1 MSVSARALRRSVI
14 FVDSNR
20 LIVKSYQHHG
30 KCVYTEAKVGT
41 RMRQHDLA
49 AAIAPASQL
58 RASGSLAH
66 AGPGLLAAG
75 VAARNLDT
83 LTAALPDFAIGQR
96 LADFAGAP
104 LAGVVSWGDLHR
116 HSTAKRRATALQVPL
131 LRFGPGLLRAPP
143 GWRRARPVLSVTA
156 PAISG
161 PRSPA
166 DILNPARLLT
176 ASGWESP
183 GLIAKA
189 ACLRGRIVSRRL
201 GGPWW
206 KSEVD
211 PRLPSGSYALIDLGG
226 GDWAGAIGSPFPDT
240 LIAMLAA
247 ARAQYPS
254 HRTAILVAS
263 PERRRDLPPGF
274 LTASAA
280 QGCIVLP
287 GTADIWRALNGA
299 ETVYTAGGEIG
310 FLALLAGAKVR
321 CFRYTFYSGWGITAD
336 EPGVPQKPVRRTIDE
351 VFAGA
356 SLLATRYI
364 DPYHQKPA
372 DFEEVL
378 EILGEWQKIET
389 VNRGIAVC
397 LGMSF
402 WKRRQIRDFLRSDAG
417 TPIFRRTATR
427 ALAAARRRKG
437 AVAVWAS
444 CAPAR
449 LTEAAQ
455 LTQIP
460 LIRVED
466 GFIRSV
472 GLGSDFIP
480 AASLVLDS
488 RGMHF
493 DPSVRSGLEELLTE
507 TEFDS
512 AMIARAG
519 DLITR
524 LVARGI
530 TKYNVGSSGVPIE
543 WPAGRRRIMVPG
555 QVEDDL
561 SVRLGGA
568 GITGNLDLLARV
580 REANTDAFI
589 LYKPHPDVE
598 AGHREGKIPD
608 ELATHFADVVVREIS
623 TAVLLSEI
631 DELHTLTSL
640 AGFEA
645 LLRGRRVVVYGRP
658 FYAGW
663 GLTTELAEI
672 DRGRRLTLAELVAGA
687 LILYPRYLDP
697 VTRLPCQ
704 PELLID
710 RLAHAELWRPGS
722 LVLARRLQG
731 SLAKHWS
738 ETMVRSAKLFAKSTA
753 SPRL

>member
-1 MSVSARALRRSVI
+1 
-14 FVDSNR
+14 
-20 LIVKSYQHHG
+20 
-30 KCVYTEAKVGT
+30 
-41 RMRQHDLA
+41 
-49 AAIAPASQL
+49 
-58 RASGSLAH
+58 
-66 AGPGLLAAG
+66 
-75 VAARNLDT
+75 
-83 LTAALPDFAIGQR
+83 
-96 LADFAGAP
+96 
-104 LAGVVSWGDLHR
+104 
-116 HSTAKRRATALQVPL
+116 
-131 LRFGPGLLRAPP
+131 
-143 GWRRARPVLSVTA
+143 
-156 PAISG
+156 
-161 PRSPA
+161 
-166 DILNPARLLT
+166 
-176 ASGWESP
+176 
-183 GLIAKA
+183 
-189 ACLRGRIVSRRL
+189 
-201 GGPWW
+201 
-206 KSEVD
+206 
-211 PRLPSGSYALIDLGG
+211 
-226 GDWAGAIGSPFPDT
+226 
-240 LIAMLAA
+240 MLAA

-254 HRTAILVAS
+254 HQTAILAAS
-263 PERRRDLPPGF
+263 GERRRGLPPGF
-274 LTASAA
+274 LIESAA
-280 QGCIVLP
+280 KGSPVLP
-287 GTADIWRALNGA
+287 GTADIWRALHGA

-321 CFRYTFYSGWGITAD
+321 CFGDTFYSGWGITVD

-378 EILGEWQKIET
+378 EILGEWQKIEA

-397 LGMSF
+397 LGMSL
-402 WKRRQIRDFLRSDAG
+402 WKRRQIQDFLRSDAG
-417 TPIFRRTATR
+417 TPVFRRTTTR

-444 CAPAR
+444 RAPAR
-449 LTEAAQ
+449 LTEAAE

-493 DPSVRSGLEELLTE
+493 DPRVRSGLEELLTE
-507 TEFDS
+507 TKFD
-512 AMIARAG
+512 AAIIARAR

-530 TKYNVGSSGVPIE
+530 TKYNVGSSAVPIE
-543 WPAGRRRIMVPG
+543 WPAERRRILVPG

-568 GITGNLDLLARV
+568 GITGNLDLLAHV
-580 REANTDAFI
+580 RKANTDAFI

-598 AGHREGKIPD
+598 AGHREGKIAD
-608 ELATHFADVVVREIS
+608 ELATRFADVVVRDIS
-623 TAVLLSEI
+623 TAALLSEI

-672 DRGRRLTLAELVAGA
+672 DRGRRLTLEELVAGA

-697 VTRLPCQ
+697 VTRLPCK
-704 PELLID
+704 PELIIE
-710 RLAHAELWRPGS
+710 RLAHAEFWQPGS
-722 LVLARRLQG
+722 LVLARRFQG
-731 SLAKHWS
+731 LLTKRWN
-738 ETMVRSAKLFAKSTA
+738 ETMVRSAKLLSKSTP
-753 SPRL
+753 SPRS